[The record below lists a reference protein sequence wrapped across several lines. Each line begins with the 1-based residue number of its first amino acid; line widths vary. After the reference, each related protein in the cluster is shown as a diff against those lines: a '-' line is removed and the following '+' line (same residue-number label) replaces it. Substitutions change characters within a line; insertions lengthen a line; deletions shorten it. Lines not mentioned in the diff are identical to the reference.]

1 MIMYDIVI
9 QMLAEGKMAPTEEG
23 LIDVDFMIL
32 ADGAQAVGGKLYM
45 LGGGW
50 THVFVPQFPGPP
62 IAPFAIALG
71 LTVPYHL
78 TNRRFGF
85 VLELTDAD
93 GTRIGDLLSGELEQG
108 RPPGLR
114 AGTSQPILI
123 AVNARPEFPEPGRYS
138 FNASIDGQPMRSI
151 AFEAVEQMQQPQGM

>member
-1 MIMYDIVI
+1 
-9 QMLAEGKMAPTEEG
+9 MASTDQG
-23 LIDVDFMIL
+23 QIGVDFMIL

-78 TNRRFGF
+78 TNRRFSF
-85 VLELTDAD
+85 ALELTDAD
-93 GTRIGDLLSGELEQG
+93 GMRVGDLLAGELEQG

-123 AVNARPEFPEPGRYS
+123 AVNARPEFPQAGRYT
-138 FNASIDGQPMRSI
+138 FNASIDGQPMKSI
-151 AFEAVEQMQQPQGM
+151 AFEAVEQMQQQPV